1 MTLNIPSS
9 VTSIGEYAF
18 RGNSSLASVHI
29 QDQSSLTNVKQYAF
43 SGCSV
48 LTEFLFNGSSSLA
61 TIGDYAFYN
70 SSMITKWG
78 SDSSSTITIP
88 EGTSTIGVKAFGNL
102 SLITDI
108 IIADSV
114 TSIGESAFTGC
125 SSLVNLTMPKFYGSS
140 NNGYTYSGSWSGG
153 PTSFTYTGSTASETI
168 KIAST
173 GSLKVTY
180 SNSRGA
186 SSVSSYIYTEILQ
199 NGVSKGQTSNTTSSS
214 LTLSVK
220 PGDTVTLRHYAY
232 SSSYTEYKSTV
243 SITMTGSGTLGHIF
257 GMDSY
262 SGSYK
267 DSTATPSYYIPSTL
281 RKVTITT
288 QKAIPAYAFSGCT
301 SITTIEIPETATSIG
316 THAFYNCS
324 ALTSL
329 NGTNE
334 INLPETVETIGD
346 YAFAECKAIT
356 KVSIGSGTETIGDY
370 AFYNCTAL
378 TDLILAEGVK
388 SIGNYAFANCT
399 LLAKINSN
407 IIGEA
412 NFPDSLESV
421 GQNAFLNCS
430 LLNNIVFGSSIS
442 SLQSNAFKGCSNI
455 NKLILSVNGNG
466 WSSGVSLT
474 SAFPDSIANITEIIV
489 SDGDNLPDNI
499 FKDMTS
505 VEKITLP
512 EDLISI
518 GASSFSGCTSLTK
531 INSNTAGEAIL
542 PDTITSIGDSAFQG
556 CTGFTYIDL
565 GESLLTTGTN
575 SFEGCTSL
583 VRIDIPETVT
593 SIGKCSFKNCS
604 NVQYFNSS
612 VAGVLNV
619 PSSCTTLV
627 EYCFE
632 GMDKITTVNIGDK
645 VTSIGVGILLG
656 ANHVENITL
665 PFVGSSIKTDDSS
678 YLSKFGM
685 IFGYTTTNTSTTEV
699 SGAIYSGLTISSK
712 KYWFYVPNSLENVTV
727 TVQTQVPSYAFY
739 NCDML
744 SSIVMPQNVTT
755 IGNEAFTNCSATVQY
770 TYSPTISSPWDG
782 STVATSFHS
791 GNGTEGNPYVIFD
804 GNELAYLASQVNS
817 GVSYANTYF
826 TLTCDI
832 DLNDYA
838 FVTIG
843 DDTHPFLGNIN
854 GHGHSIQNYTITG
867 SSTYVGFFGYFGGS
881 LEHIGFFDG
890 TIASTVSGNA
900 NYYAGLIA
908 YMTETGSI
916 SNVYTNSK
924 VFISGAYYIYA
935 GGLVGYMNGGSITNS
950 WASRDVSATNANLF
964 AYAGGI
970 AGYIN
975 AGTISG
981 CYSSGAITANGSAL
995 SYSKNGQIIGE
1006 KSDNAVLANCYKY
1019 NGATV
1024 TRYGTAG
1031 SVYNED
1037 GTSGTAAECITSLR
1051 TMWDNSKWI
1060 LNDGNWPKLRVN

>member
-1 MTLNIPSS
+1 MTTVSFNNGSTLTTIASYAFDGCSLLSKFNSDSAACINIPST
-9 VTSIGEYAF
+9 VTTIGEYAF
-18 RGNSSLASVHI
+18 RSEI
-29 QDQSSLTNVKQYAF
+29 
-43 SGCSV
+43 
-48 LTEFLFNGSSSLA
+48 
-61 TIGDYAFYN
+61 
-70 SSMITKWG
+70 
-78 SDSSSTITIP
+78 
-88 EGTSTIGVKAFGNL
+88 
-102 SLITDI
+102 LITDLVV
-108 IIADSV
+108 ADSV
-114 TSIGESAFTGC
+114 TSIGLGAFKGC
-125 SSLVNLTMPKFYGSS
+125 DALINVTLPFVGNTISSTYYNAVFGYIFGYTTVNGGSS
-140 NNGYTYSGSWSGG
+140 SS
-153 PTSFTYTGSTASETI
+153 TSSTAYYNAMYGTKPSGT
-168 KIAST
+168 T
-173 GSLKVTY
+173 WQ
-180 SNSRGA
+180 
-186 SSVSSYIYTEILQ
+186 YTCRDY
-199 NGVSKGQTSNTTSSS
+199 K
-214 LTLSVK
+214 
-220 PGDTVTLRHYAY
+220 Y
-232 SSSYTEYKSTV
+232 SSS
-243 SITMTGSGTLGHIF
+243 
-257 GMDSY
+257 SY
-262 SGSYK
+262 YYNSYF
-267 DSTATPSYYIPSTL
+267 YYIPQTI
-281 RKVTITT
+281 RNVTITKQT
-288 QKAIPAYAFSGCT
+288 VFGTAAFNNCDFIT
-301 SITTIEIPETATSIG
+301 SITNNSGMTMINSY
-316 THAFYNCS
+316 AFQNCS
-324 ALTSL
+324 NLKSF
-329 NGTNE
+329 NGDNV
-334 INLPETVETIGD
+334 INLPETIAEIG
-346 YAFAECKAIT
+346 T
-356 KVSIGSGTETIGDY
+356 
-370 AFYNCTAL
+370 
-378 TDLILAEGVK
+378 
-388 SIGNYAFANCT
+388 YAFANCSAIT
-399 LLAKINSN
+399 TLSVGESTSTIGAYAFQNCSSLTSVTLAEGLVTIGTYAFANCVLLAKINSN
-407 IIGEA
+407 VAGEA
-412 NFPDSLESV
+412 NFPDSLKSV
-421 GQNAFLNCS
+421 GQNAFLNCD

-442 SLQSNAFKGCSNI
+442 SLQSNAFKGCANI
-455 NKLILSVNGNG
+455 NRLTLSVNGDG
-466 WSSGVSLT
+466 WSSGVSL
-474 SAFPDSIANITEIIV
+474 SSVFPDSIANITEIIV
-489 SDGDNLPDNI
+489 SDGEYLPDNI
-499 FKDMTS
+499 FKDMTN

-512 EDLISI
+512 EGLISV
-518 GASSFSGCTSLTK
+518 GTSSFSGCTSLSK
-531 INSNTAGEAIL
+531 INSNTVGEAIL
-542 PDTITSIGDSAFQG
+542 PDTITSIGDSAFEG
-556 CTGFTYIDL
+556 CTGFTYINL
-565 GESLLTTGTN
+565 GESLSTTGTN
-575 SFEGCTSL
+575 SFEGCTGL

-665 PFVGSSIKTDDSS
+665 PFIGSSMKADNSS

-744 SSIVMPQNVTT
+744 SSIVMPQSVTT
-755 IGNEAFTNCSATVQY
+755 IGSEAFTNCSATVQY

-817 GVSYANTYF
+817 GVTYSNTYF

-890 TIASTVSGNA
+890 TITSTVSGNA

-1006 KSDNAVLANCYKY
+1006 KSDNAVITNCYKY

-1037 GTSGTAAECITSLR
+1037 GTSGTAAECIMSLR

>member
-1 MTLNIPSS
+1 M
-9 VTSIGEYAF
+9 
-18 RGNSSLASVHI
+18 
-29 QDQSSLTNVKQYAF
+29 
-43 SGCSV
+43 
-48 LTEFLFNGSSSLA
+48 
-61 TIGDYAFYN
+61 
-70 SSMITKWG
+70 
-78 SDSSSTITIP
+78 
-88 EGTSTIGVKAFGNL
+88 
-102 SLITDI
+102 
-108 IIADSV
+108 
-114 TSIGESAFTGC
+114 
-125 SSLVNLTMPKFYGSS
+125 
-140 NNGYTYSGSWSGG
+140 
-153 PTSFTYTGSTASETI
+153 
-168 KIAST
+168 
-173 GSLKVTY
+173 
-180 SNSRGA
+180 
-186 SSVSSYIYTEILQ
+186 
-199 NGVSKGQTSNTTSSS
+199 
-214 LTLSVK
+214 
-220 PGDTVTLRHYAY
+220 
-232 SSSYTEYKSTV
+232 
-243 SITMTGSGTLGHIF
+243 
-257 GMDSY
+257 
-262 SGSYK
+262 
-267 DSTATPSYYIPSTL
+267 
-281 RKVTITT
+281 
-288 QKAIPAYAFSGCT
+288 
-301 SITTIEIPETATSIG
+301 
-316 THAFYNCS
+316 
-324 ALTSL
+324 
-329 NGTNE
+329 
-334 INLPETVETIGD
+334 
-346 YAFAECKAIT
+346 
-356 KVSIGSGTETIGDY
+356 
-370 AFYNCTAL
+370 
-378 TDLILAEGVK
+378 
-388 SIGNYAFANCT
+388 
-399 LLAKINSN
+399 
-407 IIGEA
+407 
-412 NFPDSLESV
+412 
-421 GQNAFLNCS
+421 
-430 LLNNIVFGSSIS
+430 FGSSIS

-512 EDLISI
+512 EDMITI

-645 VTSIGVGILLG
+645 VTSLGVGILLG

-744 SSIVMPQNVTT
+744 SSIVMPQSVTT
-755 IGNEAFTNCSATVQY
+755 IGSEAFTNCSATVQY

-817 GVSYANTYF
+817 GVTYSNTYF

-867 SSTYVGFFGYFGGS
+867 SSTYVGFFGYFGGL
-881 LEHIGFFDG
+881 LEHIGFFNG
-890 TIASTVSGNA
+890 TITSTVSGNA

-935 GGLVGYMNGGSITNS
+935 GGLVGYMHGGSITNS
-950 WASRDVSATNANLF
+950 WSSRDVSATNANLF

-1006 KSDNAVLANCYKY
+1006 KSDNAVISNCHKY
-1019 NGATV
+1019 SGATL

-1037 GTSGTAAECITSLR
+1037 GTSGTAAECITALR